1 MSKKPDVTLAQLRYF
16 IEAATHLSMTRA
28 AEELFV
34 AQSAVSS
41 AIAQLEQQVGAQLF
55 IRQRSRGLT
64 LTPAGRQ
71 FLGDARALLLNLDE
85 ALDTARGIDNQV
97 RGTIR
102 IGCFVTL
109 APFVLPAI
117 VSRVRAEHPYLDIE
131 VDELD
136 TDGARAALRSG
147 RVELLI
153 GYDFG
158 FGNDIRTAVL
168 SDAPP
173 HVIVPADHPLAASQ
187 QVFLRELSR
196 EPMILLDL
204 PHSREYFLGI
214 LAGAGLQPEIRHRS
228 LNYETVRA
236 FVAHGHG
243 FSILNQRPQHDLSYD
258 GERVAAF
265 PIADSVPALPVV
277 LAAMRSVRAT
287 ARARAVGD
295 IAAQV
300 VAESLNPAPPRP

>member
-1 MSKKPDVTLAQLRYF
+1 MSRKPDVTLAQLRYF

-55 IRQRSRGLT
+55 IRQRSRGLA
-64 LTPAGRQ
+64 LTPAGQQ
-71 FLGDARALLLNLDE
+71 FLGDARALLLNLEE

-109 APFVLPAI
+109 APFILPAI
-117 VSRVRAEHPYLDIE
+117 VSRVRSAHPYIDIE
-131 VDELD
+131 VDQLD
-136 TDGARAALRSG
+136 ADGARAALRDG
-147 RVELLI
+147 RVELLV

-158 FGNDIRTAVL
+158 LGNDIRKTVL
-168 SDAPP
+168 SDIPP
-173 HVIVPADHPLAASQ
+173 HVLVAADHPLSGAS

-204 PHSREYFLGI
+204 PHSRDYFLGI

-228 LNYETVRA
+228 MNYETVRA

-243 FSILNQRPQHDLSYD
+243 FSILNQRPRHDLSYD
-258 GERVAAF
+258 GEHVVAL
-265 PIADSVPALPVV
+265 PIADDVPSLPVV
-277 LAAMRSVRAT
+277 LAAMRSVRT
-287 ARARAVGD
+287 TGRAKAVGD
-295 IAAQV
+295 IAAGV
-300 VAESLNPAPPRP
+300 VTDVLQTRT

>member
-1 MSKKPDVTLAQLRYF
+1 MSRKPDVTLAQLRYF

-55 IRQRSRGLT
+55 IRQRSRGLA
-64 LTPAGRQ
+64 LTPAGQQ
-71 FLGDARALLLNLDE
+71 FLGDARALLLNLEE

-109 APFVLPAI
+109 APFILPAI
-117 VSRVRAEHPYLDIE
+117 VSRVRASHPYVDIE

-136 TDGARAALRSG
+136 ADGARAALRDG

-158 FGNDIRTAVL
+158 LGNDIRKTVL
-168 SDAPP
+168 SDIPP
-173 HVIVPADHPLAASQ
+173 HVLVAADHPLSGASQ
-187 QVFLRELSR
+187 LFLRELSR

-204 PHSREYFLGI
+204 PHSRDYFLGI
-214 LAGAGLQPEIRHRS
+214 LAAAGLQPEIRHRS
-228 LNYETVRA
+228 MNFETVRA

-243 FSILNQRPQHDLSYD
+243 FSILNQRPRHDLSYD
-258 GERVAAF
+258 GEHVVAL
-265 PIADSVPALPVV
+265 PIADDVPSLPVV
-277 LAAMRSVRAT
+277 LAAMRSVRTT
-287 ARARAVGD
+287 ARAKAVGD

-300 VAESLNPAPPRP
+300 VTDVLHA

>member
-1 MSKKPDVTLAQLRYF
+1 MSRKPDVTLAQLRYF

-85 ALDTARGIDNQV
+85 ALDAARGIDNQV

-109 APFVLPAI
+109 APFILPAI
-117 VSRVRAEHPYLDIE
+117 VSRVRAAHPYIDIE

-136 TDGARAALRSG
+136 ADAGRAALRSG

-158 FGNDIRTAVL
+158 LGDDIRKTVL
-168 SDAPP
+168 LDIPP
-173 HVIVPADHPLAASQ
+173 HVLVSAAHPLSGEP
-187 QVFLRELSR
+187 QVFLRELAR

-204 PHSREYFLGI
+204 PHSRDYFLGI
-214 LAGAGLQPEIRHRS
+214 LAAAGLQPEIFHRS
-228 LNYETVRA
+228 MNYETVRA

-243 FSILNQRPQHDLSYD
+243 FSILNQRPRHDLSYD
-258 GERVAAF
+258 GERVAAL
-265 PIADSVPALPVV
+265 PIADDVPSLPVV
-277 LAAMRSVRAT
+277 LAAMRSVRTT
-287 ARARAVGD
+287 ARARAVGN
-295 IAAQV
+295 IAAEV
-300 VAESLNPAPPRP
+300 VADVLSA

>member
-1 MSKKPDVTLAQLRYF
+1 MAKRTDVTLSQLRYF
-16 IEAATHLSMTRA
+16 IEAATQLSMTRA

-34 AQSAVSS
+34 AQSAVST
-41 AIAQLEQQVGAQLF
+41 AIAQLEQQVGTQLF

-64 LTPAGRQ
+64 LTPSGQQ
-71 FLGDARALLLNLDE
+71 FLGDARAILLNLEE

-97 RGTIR
+97 RGRIR

-109 APFVLPAI
+109 APFLLPAI
-117 VSRVRAEHPYLDIE
+117 VSRVRAEHPHLDIE

-136 TDGARAALRSG
+136 ADESRAALRSG

-158 FGNDIRTAVL
+158 FGNDIRTTVL

-173 HVIVPADHPLAASQ
+173 HVILPAGHPLTVSD
-187 QVFLRELSR
+187 QVFLRELDR

-204 PHSREYFLGI
+204 PHSRDYFLGI
-214 LAGAGLQPEIRHRS
+214 LASAGLQVEIRHRS
-228 LNYETVRA
+228 MNYETVRA

-243 FSILNQRPQHDLSYD
+243 FSILNQHPMHDLSYD
-258 GERVAAF
+258 GEQVVAR
-265 PIADSVPALPVV
+265 PIADDVPSLPVV
-277 LAAMRSVRAT
+277 LASMRTLRPT

-295 IAAQV
+295 IAAIV
-300 VAESLNPAPPRP
+300 TAETLQP